1 MSGGRWPQPPC
12 PCQGPEKTASVPG
25 APPRARRLDHS
36 MKTLTCRLRSLT
48 WRRLNSGQQMAPLR
62 NVDPQEQLD
71 LLFRDVQRARDGVS
85 AGQWEE
91 RARQFEGR
99 LHRVI
104 AESVLDDSL
113 HSGSSG
119 KHWSEATGLKV
130 GDRKSVEQVNRV
142 G

>member
-1 MSGGRWPQPPC
+1 MP
-12 PCQGPEKTASVPG
+12 
-25 APPRARRLDHS
+25 
-36 MKTLTCRLRSLT
+36 
-48 WRRLNSGQQMAPLR
+48 PLR

-91 RARQFEGR
+91 RARQFEVR

-119 KHWSEATGLKV
+119 KHWSEATGLKLGALSLGLAAMAALAV
-130 GDRKSVEQVNRV
+130 PPENDLLRSSSDPKRVEAFIASKTI
-142 G
+142 GGAPSGMPLSE